1 MNKLQAL
8 SAAAVAA
15 AVFAST
21 VSAQVPGPTPP
32 PSPTPAPVPAGAAV
46 TPVAAPAA
54 APAAAPVPPGQ
65 PKPYKEVLKGAK
77 AIPGYFTL
85 HQKDEKVW
93 IEIKPDQLDKPFFFS
108 ANVPRSIGE
117 RGLYGSQMAG
127 PWLAPGGDNQVAVW
141 KKVGNQVQL
150 IAKNT
155 RFFAKDG
162 TPQARFVEE
171 SFSDSLIASA
181 PLAAQADPDSKA
193 IVVEGNALLF
203 ADLMGYG
210 TRIEYAF
217 RMPFALDAKNTSFS
231 RVTNNEGLTSLQVN
245 AHFAVPKISP
255 PPLVPP
261 PKPAPPPPKTTPDP
275 RSFFVGFQYNF
286 MPLPGKPMAARP
298 ADERIG
304 HFVTERV
311 DYTEDL
317 SPKRRSYI
325 VNRWRLEKKDPGSAV
340 SEPKVPI
347 TYWLDKNIPE
357 KYRKSVADGILEW
370 NKAFEKA
377 GFRNAVVVKQ
387 QTEQDDFDTMDSRHA
402 SVRWF
407 TGDDVGFAIGPSHV
421 DPRSGEILDAD
432 IGMSDVFARGA
443 RRQVAEDFTR
453 LFDREAPLH
462 SHEEPHSHRA
472 ARGFLACNYMNESA
486 RELHFAMDLLE
497 ARGLDM
503 DGPEAEAVAQA
514 YVKDVIMHEVG
525 HTLGFMHNFRS
536 SGIYTLKQLQ
546 DPGFTKQ
553 NALTGSVMDYTPF
566 NISLKGEPQ
575 GEFVTSTL
583 GPYDYWAVEYAYR
596 EIDPAAEK
604 AELARI
610 ASRSTEPALAFANDE
625 DAGYG
630 SIAVG
635 IDPEVNRFD
644 LGADP
649 LEYYRKRLKLSR
661 ELWDRLQTMQLA
673 TGESYE
679 RLTRSF
685 TAGFSQLTR
694 VAPLAAKYVGGVRH
708 LRDRAGTGRPIYEPT
723 PVAKQREALAMM
735 TNDFFKADSFRFR
748 PEFLTRIGIDH
759 FDRPRNPDVSIAS
772 AVLKVQ
778 GAVLDQLMADSVAA
792 RILDSQEKVADPAKA
807 MRLSEVYDTLQGAIW
822 SELRTGQD
830 ITLMRRNLQ
839 RDHLRRV
846 ATALVKPAAATPAD
860 ARALQRENAT
870 QLAQQIRAA
879 AAKPGMSK
887 EARAHL
893 GESLNTLTEALK
905 APLQRAGV

>member
-1 MNKLQAL
+1 MIQMRTLVAATL
-8 SAAAVAA
+8 SALAVTTTAVAQA
-15 AVFAST
+15 
-21 VSAQVPGPTPP
+21 
-32 PSPTPAPVPAGAAV
+32 PAPNGQAPAAGAPA
-46 TPVAAPAA
+46 TAPAA
-54 APAAAPVPPGQ
+54 APTPPGQ
-65 PKPYKEVLKGAK
+65 PKPYKDVLKDAK

-85 HQKDEKVW
+85 HRKDEKVW
-93 IEIKPDQLDKPFFFS
+93 IEIRPEQLDKPFFF
-108 ANVPRSIGE
+108 AVNVPRSLGE
-117 RGLYGSQMAG
+117 RGLYGSQMSG

-141 KKVGNQVQL
+141 KKIGNQVQL

-155 RFFAKDG
+155 RFFAAEG

-181 PLAAQADPDSKA
+181 PVAAAPHPDTKA

-203 ADLMGYG
+203 GDIMGYG
-210 TRIEYAF
+210 TVIERAF

-231 RVTNNEGLTSLQVN
+231 RVTNADGVTSLQVN
-245 AHFAVPKISP
+245 AHFAVPKIAAPPLTP
-255 PPLVPP
+255 PPVPT
-261 PKPAPPPPKTTPDP
+261 PPPPKTTPDP

-286 MPLPGKPMAARP
+286 MPLPEKPMHGRMADARL
-298 ADERIG
+298 G

-311 DYTEDL
+311 DYSDDVT
-317 SPKRRSYI
+317 PKRRSYL
-325 VNRWRLEKKDPGSAV
+325 VNRWRLEKKDPSAAV
-340 SEPKVPI
+340 SEPKTPI

-370 NKAFEKA
+370 NKAYEKA
-377 GFRNAVVVKQ
+377 GFRNAIVVKQ

-443 RRQVAEDFTR
+443 RRQVAEDFAR
-453 LFDREAPLH
+453 VFDRETPAH
-462 SHEEPHSHRA
+462 DHAHPHAHRA
-472 ARGFLACNYMNESA
+472 ARGFLACNYLDESA
-486 RELHFAMDLLE
+486 REMHFAMDLLE

-503 DGPEAEAVAQA
+503 AGPEADAVAQA

-525 HTLGFMHNFRS
+525 HTLGFQHNFRS
-536 SGIYTLKQLQ
+536 SGIYTLKQVQ
-546 DPGFTKQ
+546 DPEFTRK
-553 NALTGSVMDYTPF
+553 NGITGSVMDYTPF
-566 NISLKGEPQ
+566 NLAAKGERQ
-575 GEFVTSTL
+575 GEYVMSTL
-583 GPYDYWAVEYAYR
+583 GPYDYWAVEYAYK

-604 AELARI
+604 DELARI
-610 ASRSTEPALAFANDE
+610 ASRSTEPQLAFANDD

-630 SIAVG
+630 NIAIG

-649 LEYYRKRLKLSR
+649 MEYYRKRLKLSR

-673 TGESYE
+673 PGESYE

-685 TAGFSQLTR
+685 TAGFAQLTR

-708 LRDRAGTGRPIYEPT
+708 LRDHAGTGRPIYEPT
-723 PVAKQREALAMM
+723 PVARQREALSLMA
-735 TNDFFKADSFRFR
+735 NDFFKVESFRFR
-748 PEFLTRIGIDH
+748 PDFVSRIGIDH
-759 FDRPRNPDVSIAS
+759 FERPRNPDVSISA

-778 GAVLDQLMADSVAA
+778 AAVLDQLMADGVAA

-822 SELRTGQD
+822 SELKTGQD
-830 ITLMRRNLQ
+830 ISGMRRNLQ

-846 ATALVKPAAATPAD
+846 ATALVKPAATTPAD

-870 QLAQQIRAA
+870 QLAAQIRGAV
-879 AAKPGMSK
+879 AKPGMSK

-893 GESLNTLTEALK
+893 NESLQTLTEALK